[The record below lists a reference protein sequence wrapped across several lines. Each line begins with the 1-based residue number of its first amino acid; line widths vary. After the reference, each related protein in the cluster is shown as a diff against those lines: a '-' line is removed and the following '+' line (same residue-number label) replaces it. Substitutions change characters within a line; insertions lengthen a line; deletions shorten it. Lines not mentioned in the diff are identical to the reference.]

1 MRRILIVEDDVE
13 INKLLSGFLSGKG
26 YETVNLYQ
34 GLHVSECLR
43 QKKVDL
49 VLLDLMLPY
58 QSGEGVLAEI
68 RENFF
73 DACNCDLSERDNA
86 E

>member
-13 INKLLSGFLSGKG
+13 INKLLSEFLSGKG

-49 VLLDLMLPY
+49 VLLDLMLPSLFLFSICECGY
-58 QSGEGVLAEI
+58 FCHFTEI
-68 RENFF
+68 V
-73 DACNCDLSERDNA
+73 
-86 E
+86 